1 MEAYASADPIF
12 CARMRDAGCPFNL
25 EMQDDK
31 TVQKL
36 AAVIKKELANRTETF
51 GEIFKYAKQKGISFD
66 VMLQCDENMLETI
79 SKKNLVEHA
88 KDIRAG
94 YGSLKDDAD
103 IKYRLNYL
111 KASKQIKNILLK

>member
-12 CARMRDAGCPFNL
+12 CARMRDAECPFEL

-51 GEIFKYAKQKGISFD
+51 GEIFKYAKQKGISFT

-79 SKKNLVEHA
+79 SKKNLVEHV

-94 YGSLKDDAD
+94 YGSLKDNAGVKSQLD
-103 IKYRLNYL
+103 YY
-111 KASKQIKNILLK
+111 KASKQIKNTLLK

>member
-1 MEAYASADPIF
+1 MCAQMSGPI
-12 CARMRDAGCPFNL
+12 CGQMYTSECPFNL

-51 GEIFKYAKQKGISFD
+51 GEIFKYAKQKSISFD
-66 VMLQCDENMLETI
+66 VMLQYDENMLETI

-94 YGSLKDDAD
+94 YGSLKDNANV
-103 IKYRLNYL
+103 KSELNYL
-111 KASKQIKNILLK
+111 KASKQIKNTLLK

>member
-1 MEAYASADPIF
+1 MYGDPTGFGQVFSAE
-12 CARMRDAGCPFNL
+12 CPFNL
-25 EMQDDK
+25 DMQDDK

>member
-1 MEAYASADPIF
+1 
-12 CARMRDAGCPFNL
+12 MRDAECPFEL

-51 GEIFKYAKQKGISFD
+51 GEIFKYAKQKGISFNA
-66 VMLQCDENMLETI
+66 MLQCDENMLETI

-94 YGSLKDDAD
+94 YGSLKDNANVKSQLD
-103 IKYRLNYL
+103 YY
-111 KASKQIKNILLK
+111 KASKQIKNTLLK

>member
-1 MEAYASADPIF
+1 MSGPI
-12 CARMRDAGCPFNL
+12 CGQMYTSECPFNL

-51 GEIFKYAKQKGISFD
+51 GKIFKYAKQKGISFNA
-66 VMLQCDENMLETI
+66 MLQCDENMLETI

-88 KDIRAG
+88 KDIRTG
-94 YGSLKDDAD
+94 YGSLKDNANVKSQLD
-103 IKYRLNYL
+103 YY
-111 KASKQIKNILLK
+111 KASKQIKNTLLK